1 MPGGEGACVLHSVV
15 ETRAEWRLQ
24 RSSQIS
30 TSEVTGPGGAESAHS
45 RPGDARA
52 EQHDPAHV
60 VVPAPRTRLVDR
72 RLWAIGI
79 LLPVG
84 FAIALELV
92 RWQLEQLG
100 VWSPGVF
107 EVWHFAGLAVV
118 VVGIVL
124 FAAFMFRLIDQT
136 DRQVVQQNR
145 DLAAANAVAGAIQGQ
160 ATVRAIVDSA
170 LESLLD
176 TSGAYQ
182 ARVRFFE
189 SARLPAKDAQA
200 RTRTCDGS
208 RVDTESPTLEV
219 PLAHDST
226 VVGRLALWYP
236 RDADVTDRIGG
247 AALSSLT
254 TQIACAL
261 QLAGAVGDLE
271 RRKVEGHAFY
281 DILLRVSNQE
291 PTTPV
296 LEAVV
301 RHAAALLSAD
311 AAVVTVSPET
321 SRTIRFD
328 SDSPSPDHRPDG
340 ATVVGFGLPSTPAP
354 ADGTPSA
361 PVPPVQARQWAHT
374 ATHDVKG
381 GAGQLGE
388 LWVARAAGAD
398 FTDRDR
404 GFLGTLASLAGI
416 ALSGAQMREGARQ
429 RAVLN
434 ERTRIAREMH
444 DSLAQVLGAV
454 HLRLRALET
463 GVGTLADDQVVTEIE
478 ALADVCVEAY
488 RDVRETILGL
498 RDANRHAERSL
509 EDNLR
514 SYLEAYSA
522 QSGISARLA
531 NEVGHE
537 VALSPR
543 AEVHVIRIVQEAL
556 TNVRKH
562 AGARSVLVSIR
573 GTDTST
579 TFVVADD
586 GVGFDTEATAG
597 SMDGYGLFTMRDRAT
612 LLGGSVH
619 VQSVPGRGTTV
630 EASIP
635 ERPHPSF
642 PTRSNA

>member
-1 MPGGEGACVLHSVV
+1 M
-15 ETRAEWRLQ
+15 
-24 RSSQIS
+24 
-30 TSEVTGPGGAESAHS
+30 TGSGGAESAHS
-45 RPGDARA
+45 RAAAAMA
-52 EQHDPAHV
+52 ERPDPQRPV
-60 VVPAPRTRLVDR
+60 DPPPSPRLVNR
-72 RLWAIGI
+72 RLRAIGI

-84 FAIALELV
+84 FAIALEVV
-92 RWQLEQLG
+92 RWQLEQSG

-136 DRQVVQQNR
+136 ERQVLRQNR
-145 DLAAANAVAGAIQGQ
+145 DLTAANAVAGAIQGQ
-160 ATVRAIVDSA
+160 STVPAIVDSA
-170 LESLLD
+170 LRALLP
-176 TSGAYQ
+176 TSGARQ
-182 ARVRFFE
+182 ARIRVLDPAGPPHPDTASRTL
-189 SARLPAKDAQA
+189 ALP
-200 RTRTCDGS
+200 GS
-208 RVDTESPTLEV
+208 HIDTASPTLEV
-219 PLAHDST
+219 PLAQGST

-236 RDADVTDRIGG
+236 DDGDGTDRIGG

-254 TQIACAL
+254 TQIACAV

-271 RRKVEGHAFY
+271 RRKMEGHAFY

-301 RHAAALLSAD
+301 RHAAALLRAD

-321 SRTIRFD
+321 TRTIRFD
-328 SDSPSPDHRPDG
+328 SGAQAPAQRADG
-340 ATVVGFGLPSTPAP
+340 ATVVSHGLPALPQGDEEATVAV
-354 ADGTPSA
+354 AEVDD
-361 PVPPVQARQWAHT
+361 REWAHT
-374 ATHDVKG
+374 ASRDVTG
-381 GAGQLGE
+381 GAGYLGE
-388 LWVARAAGAD
+388 LWVARAGGAE

-404 GFLGTLASLAGI
+404 GFLGTLASLVGI

-429 RAVLN
+429 RAVLS

-463 GVGTLADDQVVTEIE
+463 GVGTLADDAVVAEVE
-478 ALADVCVEAY
+478 ALADVCAEAY

-514 SYLEAYSA
+514 SYLEGYST
-522 QSGISARLA
+522 QSGISARLD
-531 NEVGHE
+531 NELGHE

-562 AGARSVLVSIR
+562 ACAHSVVVSIR
-573 GTDTST
+573 GTETST
-579 TFVVADD
+579 CFVVSDD
-586 GVGFDTEATAG
+586 GVGFDSEATA
-597 SMDGYGLFTMRDRAT
+597 SSQDGYGLFTMRDRAA
-612 LLGGSVH
+612 LLGGT
-619 VQSVPGRGTTV
+619 VQVLSAPGSGTTV
-630 EASIP
+630 MASVP

-642 PTRSNA
+642 TTRTTG

>member
-1 MPGGEGACVLHSVV
+1 MAQRED
-15 ETRAEWRLQ
+15 REWIAGL
-24 RSSQIS
+24 
-30 TSEVTGPGGAESAHS
+30 T
-45 RPGDARA
+45 
-52 EQHDPAHV
+52 
-60 VVPAPRTRLVDR
+60 PRTRLVDR
-72 RLWAIGI
+72 RMWAIGI

-84 FAIALELV
+84 FAIGLELV
-92 RWQLEQLG
+92 RWQLEQTG

-107 EVWHFAGLAVV
+107 EIWHIAGLAVV

-124 FAAFMFRLIDQT
+124 FAVFMFRLIDQT
-136 DRQVVQQNR
+136 DRQVIRQNR
-145 DLAAANAVAGAIQGQ
+145 DLTAANAVAGAIQGQ
-160 ATVRAIVDSA
+160 QTVPAIVDSA
-170 LESLLD
+170 LTSLLR
-176 TSGAYQ
+176 TSGARQ
-182 ARVRFFE
+182 ARIRFLE
-189 SARLPAKDAQA
+189 SGGLPHHDA
-200 RTRTCDGS
+200 RTLTLSGL
-208 RVDTESPTLEV
+208 RVDTGSPTLEV
-219 PLAHDST
+219 PLAHGSS

-236 RDADVTDRIGG
+236 ASADPADHIGG

-254 TQIACAL
+254 TQIASGI

-296 LEAVV
+296 LDAVA
-301 RHAAALLSAD
+301 RHAATLMWAD

-321 SRTIRFD
+321 TRTIRFE
-328 SDSPSPDHRPDG
+328 SDTDAQAPVQRPDG
-340 ATVVGFGLPSTPAP
+340 ATVVSFGLPAP
-354 ADGTPSA
+354 ATQGDHGVAVVAA
-361 PVPPVQARQWAHT
+361 PIDESEWAHT
-374 ATHDVKG
+374 ASRDITG
-381 GAGQLGE
+381 GAGHLGE
-388 LWVARAAGAD
+388 LWVARAGGAE
-398 FTDRDR
+398 FSDRDR
-404 GFLGTLASLAGI
+404 GFLGTLASLVGI

-429 RAVLN
+429 RAVLS

-463 GVGTLADDQVVTEIE
+463 GVGTLADDAVVAEAE
-478 ALADVCVEAY
+478 ALADICAEAY

-498 RDANRHAERSL
+498 RDANRHADRSL

-514 SYLEAYSA
+514 AYLEAYST

-562 AGARSVLVSIR
+562 ASAHSVLVSIR
-573 GTDTST
+573 GDDTST
-579 TFVVADD
+579 CFVVADD
-586 GVGFDTEATAG
+586 GVGFDPVLTA
-597 SMDGYGLFTMRDRAT
+597 SSQDGYGLFTMRDRAA
-612 LLGGSVH
+612 LLGGT
-619 VQSVPGRGTTV
+619 VQVDSAPGRGTTV
-630 EASIP
+630 LASVP

-642 PTRSNA
+642 TTTRTTG

>member
-1 MPGGEGACVLHSVV
+1 M
-15 ETRAEWRLQ
+15 
-24 RSSQIS
+24 
-30 TSEVTGPGGAESAHS
+30 TGSGGAESAHS
-45 RPGDARA
+45 RSAAAMA
-52 EQHDPAHV
+52 ERPDPDPEPV
-60 VVPAPRTRLVDR
+60 VVAAPRTRLVDR

-84 FAIALELV
+84 FAIGLELV
-92 RWQLEQLG
+92 RWQLEHQG
-100 VWSPGVF
+100 VWSPGVS
-107 EVWHFAGLAVV
+107 EIWHIAGLAVV
-118 VVGIVL
+118 VLGIVL
-124 FAAFMFRLIDQT
+124 FAVFMFRLIDQT
-136 DRQVVQQNR
+136 DRQVVRQNR
-145 DLAAANAVAGAIQGQ
+145 DLTAANAVAGAIQGQ
-160 ATVRAIVDSA
+160 ATVQAIVDSA
-170 LESLLD
+170 LASLLR
-176 TSGAYQ
+176 TSGARQ
-182 ARVRFFE
+182 ARIRFLE
-189 SARLPAKDAQA
+189 SPGLPHQDTPA
-200 RTRTCDGS
+200 RTLTLSGA
-208 RVDTESPTLEV
+208 RVDTGSPTLEV
-219 PLAHDST
+219 PLAHGST

-236 RDADVTDRIGG
+236 GDADVADHIGG

-254 TQIACAL
+254 TQIASAI

-271 RRKVEGHAFY
+271 RRKLEGHAFY

-301 RHAAALLSAD
+301 RHAAALLRAD

-321 SRTIRFD
+321 TRTIRFD
-328 SDSPSPDHRPDG
+328 SGAHAPAQRPDG
-340 ATVVGFGLPSTPAP
+340 ATVVSFGLPTPP
-354 ADGTPSA
+354 PQGDGGGTVAATTIDEPE
-361 PVPPVQARQWAHT
+361 WAHT
-374 ATHDVKG
+374 ASRDVTG
-381 GAGQLGE
+381 GAGHLGE
-388 LWVARAAGAD
+388 MRVARAGGAE

-404 GFLGTLASLAGI
+404 GFLGTLASLVGI

-429 RAVLN
+429 RAVLS

-463 GVGTLADDQVVTEIE
+463 GVGTLADDAVVAEVE
-478 ALADVCVEAY
+478 ALADVCAEAY

-498 RDANRHAERSL
+498 RDANRHADRSL

-514 SYLEAYSA
+514 SYLEAYST

-562 AGARSVLVSIR
+562 ASARSVLVSIR
-573 GTDTST
+573 GTDTT
-579 TFVVADD
+579 TCFVVADD
-586 GVGFDTEATAG
+586 GVGFDPEVTA
-597 SMDGYGLFTMRDRAT
+597 STQDGYGLFTMRDRAA
-612 LLGGSVH
+612 LLGGT
-619 VQSVPGRGTTV
+619 VQVDSAPGRGTTV
-630 EASIP
+630 MASVP

-642 PTRSNA
+642 GTRTTR

>member
-1 MPGGEGACVLHSVV
+1 M
-15 ETRAEWRLQ
+15 
-24 RSSQIS
+24 
-30 TSEVTGPGGAESAHS
+30 TGSGGAESAHS
-45 RPGDARA
+45 RAAAAMA
-52 EQHDPAHV
+52 ERPDPQRPV
-60 VVPAPRTRLVDR
+60 DPPPSPRLVNR
-72 RLWAIGI
+72 RLRAIGI

-84 FAIALELV
+84 FAIALEVV
-92 RWQLEQLG
+92 RWQLEQSG

-136 DRQVVQQNR
+136 ERQVLRQNR
-145 DLAAANAVAGAIQGQ
+145 DLTAANAVAGAIQGQ
-160 ATVRAIVDSA
+160 STVPAIVDSA
-170 LESLLD
+170 LRALLP
-176 TSGAYQ
+176 TSGARQ
-182 ARVRFFE
+182 ARIRV
-189 SARLPAKDAQA
+189 LDPAGPPHPDTA
-200 RTRTCDGS
+200 TRTLALPGS
-208 RVDTESPTLEV
+208 HIDTASPTLEV
-219 PLAHDST
+219 PLAQGST

-236 RDADVTDRIGG
+236 DDGDGTDRIGG

-254 TQIACAL
+254 TQIACAV

-271 RRKVEGHAFY
+271 RRKMEGHAFY

-301 RHAAALLSAD
+301 RHAAALLRAD

-321 SRTIRFD
+321 TRTIRFD
-328 SDSPSPDHRPDG
+328 SGAQAPAQRADG
-340 ATVVGFGLPSTPAP
+340 ATVVSHGLPALPQGDEEATVAV
-354 ADGTPSA
+354 AEVDD
-361 PVPPVQARQWAHT
+361 REWAHT
-374 ATHDVKG
+374 ASRDVTG
-381 GAGQLGE
+381 GAGYLGE
-388 LWVARAAGAD
+388 LWVARAGGAE

-404 GFLGTLASLAGI
+404 GFLGTLASLVGI

-429 RAVLN
+429 RAVLS

-463 GVGTLADDQVVTEIE
+463 GVGTLADDAVVAEVE
-478 ALADVCVEAY
+478 ALADVCAEAY

-514 SYLEAYSA
+514 SYLEGYST
-522 QSGISARLA
+522 QSGISARLD
-531 NEVGHE
+531 NELGHE

-562 AGARSVLVSIR
+562 ACAHSVLVSIR
-573 GTDTST
+573 GTETST
-579 TFVVADD
+579 CFVVSDD
-586 GVGFDTEATAG
+586 GVGFDSEATA
-597 SMDGYGLFTMRDRAT
+597 SSQDGYGLFTMRDRAA
-612 LLGGSVH
+612 LLGGT
-619 VQSVPGRGTTV
+619 VQVLSAPGSGTTV
-630 EASIP
+630 MASVP

-642 PTRSNA
+642 TTRTTG

>member
-1 MPGGEGACVLHSVV
+1 MDGHLAG
-15 ETRAEWRLQ
+15 
-24 RSSQIS
+24 RSRQIS
-30 TSEVTGPGGAESAHS
+30 TSEVTGPGGAESAYSH
-45 RPGDARA
+45 PGNALA
-52 EQHDPAHV
+52 DPCDPGPV
-60 VVPAPRTRLVDR
+60 LDLAPRTRLVDR
-72 RLWAIGI
+72 RLRAIGI

-84 FAIALELV
+84 FAIALELL

-107 EVWHFAGLAVV
+107 EIWHAAGLAVV

-145 DLAAANAVAGAIQGQ
+145 DLTAANAVAGAIQGQ
-160 ATVRAIVDSA
+160 ATVQAIVDSA
-170 LESLLD
+170 LESLLR
-176 TSGAYQ
+176 TSGASQ
-182 ARVRFFE
+182 ARVRFLE
-189 SARLPAKDAQA
+189 PARLPVKDAQA
-200 RTRTCDGS
+200 RTRTLAGF

-219 PLAHDST
+219 ALAHDST

-236 RDADVTDRIGG
+236 RDTDVTDRIGG

-254 TQIACAL
+254 TQIACAV

-328 SDSPSPDHRPDG
+328 SDSQSPDHRPDG
-340 ATVVGFGLPSTPAP
+340 ATVVAFGVP
-354 ADGTPSA
+354 TPSA
-361 PVPPVQARQWAHT
+361 PAGQVPTEPPPLVQDGEWAHT
-374 ATHDVKG
+374 ASHEVQG
-381 GAGQLGE
+381 GAGHLGE

-463 GVGTLADDQVVTEIE
+463 GVGTLPDDRVVAEIE
-478 ALADVCVEAY
+478 ALADVCAEAY

-498 RDANRHAERSL
+498 RDATRHAERSL

-514 SYLEAYSA
+514 SYLESYST

-531 NEVGHE
+531 NEVGHD

-586 GVGFDTEATAG
+586 GVGFDTEATAN
-597 SMDGYGLFTMRDRAT
+597 SQDGYGLFTMRDRAA
-612 LLGGSVH
+612 LLGGTVH

-630 EASIP
+630 EASVP

-642 PTRSNA
+642 PTKRSA

>member
-1 MPGGEGACVLHSVV
+1 MAERPYPDPVV
-15 ETRAEWRLQ
+15 APT
-24 RSSQIS
+24 
-30 TSEVTGPGGAESAHS
+30 P
-45 RPGDARA
+45 RP
-52 EQHDPAHV
+52 
-60 VVPAPRTRLVDR
+60 RLVDR

-84 FAIALELV
+84 FAIGLELV
-92 RWQLEQLG
+92 RWQLEQQG

-107 EVWHFAGLAVV
+107 EIWHFAGLAVV

-124 FAAFMFRLIDQT
+124 FAVFMFRLIDQT
-136 DRQVVQQNR
+136 DRQVIRQNR
-145 DLAAANAVAGAIQGQ
+145 DLTAANAVAGAIQGQ
-160 ATVRAIVDSA
+160 QTVQAIVDSA
-170 LESLLD
+170 LTSLLR
-176 TSGAYQ
+176 TSGASQ
-182 ARVRFFE
+182 ARIRFLE
-189 SARLPAKDAQA
+189 SAGLPHHDA
-200 RTRTCDGS
+200 RTVTLSGV
-208 RVDTESPTLEV
+208 RVDTGSPSLEV
-219 PLAHDST
+219 PLAHGSA

-236 RDADVTDRIGG
+236 AGADVADRIGG

-254 TQIACAL
+254 TQIACAI

-301 RHAAALLSAD
+301 RHAAALLRAD
-311 AAVVTVSPET
+311 AAAVTVSPET
-321 SRTIRFD
+321 TRTIRFD
-328 SDSPSPDHRPDG
+328 SGAQAPAQRADG
-340 ATVVGFGLPSTPAP
+340 ATVVSFGLPAAP
-354 ADGTPSA
+354 QGDDEATSA
-361 PVPPVQARQWAHT
+361 AAAVDEREWAHT
-374 ATHDVKG
+374 ASRDVTG
-381 GAGQLGE
+381 GAGHLGE
-388 LWVARAAGAD
+388 LWVARARGSE

-404 GFLGTLASLAGI
+404 GFLGTLASLVGI

-429 RAVLN
+429 RAVLS

-463 GVGTLADDQVVTEIE
+463 GVGTLTDDAVVAEVE
-478 ALADVCVEAY
+478 ALADVCAEAY

-498 RDANRHAERSL
+498 RDANRHADRSL

-514 SYLEAYSA
+514 SYLEAYST
-522 QSGISARLA
+522 QSGIRARLA
-531 NEVGHE
+531 NEIGHE

-562 AGARSVLVSIR
+562 ASAHSVLVSIR

-579 TFVVADD
+579 CFVVADD
-586 GVGFDTEATAG
+586 GVGFDPEVTA
-597 SMDGYGLFTMRDRAT
+597 SSQDGYGLFTMRDRAA
-612 LLGGSVH
+612 LLGGT
-619 VQSVPGRGTTV
+619 VQVDSAPGSGTTV
-630 EASIP
+630 MASVP

-642 PTRSNA
+642 TTRTTG

>member
-1 MPGGEGACVLHSVV
+1 M
-15 ETRAEWRLQ
+15 AERPDP
-24 RSSQIS
+24 
-30 TSEVTGPGGAESAHS
+30 EP
-45 RPGDARA
+45 PGDL
-52 EQHDPAHV
+52 
-60 VVPAPRTRLVDR
+60 APGPRLVNR
-72 RLWAIGI
+72 RLRAIGI

-84 FAIALELV
+84 FAIALEVV
-92 RWQLEQLG
+92 RWQLEQSG

-136 DRQVVQQNR
+136 ERQVLRQNR
-145 DLAAANAVAGAIQGQ
+145 DLTAANAVAGAIQGQ
-160 ATVRAIVDSA
+160 STVPAIVESA
-170 LESLLD
+170 LRALLP
-176 TSGAYQ
+176 TSGARQVRIQVLDQ
-182 ARVRFFE
+182 AA
-189 SARLPAKDAQA
+189 SHHDTAAHTLALP
-200 RTRTCDGS
+200 GS
-208 RVDTESPTLEV
+208 RVLTASPSLEV
-219 PLAHDST
+219 PLAQGLT

-236 RDADVTDRIGG
+236 DDGDATDRIGG

-254 TQIACAL
+254 TQIACAI

-271 RRKVEGHAFY
+271 RRKIEGHAFY

-301 RHAAALLSAD
+301 RHATALLGAD
-311 AAVVTVSPET
+311 AAAVTVSPET
-321 SRTIRFD
+321 TRTIRFE
-328 SDSPSPDHRPDG
+328 SGAQAPAQRADG
-340 ATVVGFGLPSTPAP
+340 ATVVAVGLPTPP
-354 ADGTPSA
+354 PPGDEGTAVVAAVDSGE
-361 PVPPVQARQWAHT
+361 WAHT
-374 ATHDVKG
+374 ASRDVTG
-381 GAGQLGE
+381 GAGHLGE
-388 LWVARAAGAD
+388 LWVARAGGAG

-404 GFLGTLASLAGI
+404 GFLGTLASLVGI

-429 RAVLN
+429 RAVLS

-463 GVGTLADDQVVTEIE
+463 GVGTLADDAVVAEVE
-478 ALADVCVEAY
+478 ALADVCAEAF

-498 RDANRHAERSL
+498 RDANRHADRSL

-514 SYLEAYSA
+514 SYLEAYST
-522 QSGISARLA
+522 QSGIRARLV

-562 AGARSVLVSIR
+562 ASAHSVLVSIR
-573 GTDTST
+573 GDDTT
-579 TFVVADD
+579 TCFVVADD
-586 GVGFDTEATAG
+586 GVGFDPEVTAG
-597 SMDGYGLFTMRDRAT
+597 SQDGYGLFTMRDRAA
-612 LLGGSVH
+612 LLGGTVQVH
-619 VQSVPGRGTTV
+619 SAPGSGTTV
-630 EASIP
+630 MATVP

-642 PTRSNA
+642 TTRTTG

>member
-1 MPGGEGACVLHSVV
+1 M
-15 ETRAEWRLQ
+15 AE
-24 RSSQIS
+24 
-30 TSEVTGPGGAESAHS
+30 
-45 RPGDARA
+45 RPGP
-52 EQHDPAHV
+52 DPV
-60 VVPAPRTRLVDR
+60 VGPAPRTRLVDR

-79 LLPVG
+79 LVPVG
-84 FAIALELV
+84 FAIGLELV
-92 RWQLEQLG
+92 RWQLEQQG

-107 EVWHFAGLAVV
+107 EIWHIAGLAVV

-124 FAAFMFRLIDQT
+124 FALFMFRLIDQI
-136 DRQVVQQNR
+136 DRQVVRQNR
-145 DLAAANAVAGAIQGQ
+145 DLTAANAVAGAIQGQ
-160 ATVRAIVDSA
+160 ATVPAIVDSA
-170 LESLLD
+170 LTSLLR
-176 TSGAYQ
+176 TSGARQ
-182 ARVRFFE
+182 ARIRFPE
-189 SARLPAKDAQA
+189 PVGLPDRDTHA
-200 RTRTCDGS
+200 RTLTVSGA
-208 RVDTESPTLEV
+208 RVDTGSPSLEV
-219 PLAHDST
+219 PMAHGSG

-236 RDADVTDRIGG
+236 AGADVADRIGG

-254 TQIACAL
+254 TQIACAI

-271 RRKVEGHAFY
+271 RRKLEGHAFY

-301 RHAAALLSAD
+301 RHAAALLGAD

-321 SRTIRFD
+321 TRTIRFD
-328 SDSPSPDHRPDG
+328 SGSGAQAPAQRPDG
-340 ATVVGFGLPSTPAP
+340 ATVVSFGLPVAP
-354 ADGTPSA
+354 PPGGGQATAAADD
-361 PVPPVQARQWAHT
+361 REWAHT
-374 ATHDVKG
+374 ASRDVTG
-381 GAGQLGE
+381 GAGHLGE
-388 LWVARAAGAD
+388 LWVARTTGAE

-429 RAVLN
+429 RAVLS

-463 GVGTLADDQVVTEIE
+463 GVGTLTDDAVVAEVE
-478 ALADVCVEAY
+478 ALADVCAEAY

-514 SYLEAYSA
+514 SYLEAYST
-522 QSGISARLA
+522 QSGIGARLD

-543 AEVHVIRIVQEAL
+543 AEVHIIRIVQEAL

-562 AGARSVLVSIR
+562 AGARSVVVSIR
-573 GTDTST
+573 GDDTT
-579 TFVVADD
+579 TCFVVADD

-597 SMDGYGLFTMRDRAT
+597 SQDGYGLFTMRDRAA
-612 LLGGSVH
+612 LLGGTVQVH
-619 VQSVPGRGTTV
+619 SAPGAGTTV
-630 EASIP
+630 TASVP

-642 PTRSNA
+642 TTRPTG